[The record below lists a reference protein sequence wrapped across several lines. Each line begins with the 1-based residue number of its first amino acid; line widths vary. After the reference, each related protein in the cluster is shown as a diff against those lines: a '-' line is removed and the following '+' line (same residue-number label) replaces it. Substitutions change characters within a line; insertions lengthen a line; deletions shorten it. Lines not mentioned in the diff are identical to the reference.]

1 MSRAAEVFVVLEPAA
16 GGVEG
21 GNVGLLA
28 EGSRVAGVLGG
39 IVRALS
45 WEGGDPGWLEPVA
58 TALAGRLRGAESAI
72 VLLADSDV
80 GRQVAPMVAQRLGT
94 SAVLG
99 CSDMI
104 VRGGEVVLVKP
115 VYGGHLE
122 REVAFTPGFVQV
134 VTLRVASSPP
144 AAELAVASESAASVE
159 LVPVGEGAGPLGVGP
174 AADGTT
180 GATGPPIRRLELV
193 SPDFRTVDLVHARR
207 IVSAGAGSV
216 GGDLLVAV
224 AELAELLEGSVG
236 ATRPVVDDG
245 RLPKERLIGQTG
257 KTVAPDL
264 YLALGISGSPHHVA
278 GVQGAT
284 TIISVN
290 RDANAPIFQFSD
302 TGYVGDLEIVLP
314 ALVRRIKE
322 WRDAGG
328 LPASDAAPA
337 LDSAGDRDA

>member
-1 MSRAAEVFVVLEPAA
+1 MSRPADVFVILEPVAD
-16 GGVEG
+16 GVEDG
-21 GNVGLLA
+21 SAGLLA
-28 EGSRVAGVLGG
+28 EGARLADLLGG
-39 IVRALS
+39 TVRALS
-45 WEGGDPGWLEPVA
+45 WESGESGWLEPVA
-58 TALAGRLRGAESAI
+58 TALVGRLGEAEPAI
-72 VLLADSDV
+72 VLFADGDV
-80 GRQVAPMVAQRLGT
+80 GRQLAPMIAQRLGT
-94 SAVLG
+94 SALLG
-99 CSDMI
+99 CSDTI
-104 VRGGEVVLVKP
+104 IRDGEVVFVKP

-122 REVAFTPGFVQV
+122 QEIAFTLGFARV
-134 VTLRVASSPP
+134 VTVVVAPP
-144 AAELAVASESAASVE
+144 AATADFTTAVELISLGVEPADAVAA
-159 LVPVGEGAGPLGVGP
+159 
-174 AADGTT
+174 TT
-180 GATGPPIRRLELV
+180 DATGPPIRRLELV
-193 SPDFRTVDLVHARR
+193 PPDFRTVDLVHAKR

-216 GGDLLVAV
+216 GGDLLAAV

-278 GVQGAT
+278 GVQGAS
-284 TIISVN
+284 TILSVN

-328 LPASDAAPA
+328 RPAATPGVATNR
-337 LDSAGDRDA
+337 DSVGDRDA